1 MRPTPRFAPWLAA
14 AMLAIAANAP
24 HAFATQVRHL
34 DMREL
39 SQSSSDIVIGR
50 VERVASR
57 WNESKTKIF
66 TDVTV
71 RVSQSL
77 KGADGAVTFSQLG
90 GTVGDLRQE
99 VHGCPAFT
107 AGEEA
112 VLFLWRDAKGRAQL
126 NGLGQGKFEIRRDAG
141 GRALVQRHVEGL
153 AVREA
158 RLLRSVP
165 AGNSAPGVPLEELVT
180 EIRTVLAEGGR

>member
-1 MRPTPRFAPWLAA
+1 MRPAPRFATWLAA
-14 AMLAIAANAP
+14 AILAITATAP
-24 HAFATQVRHL
+24 RALATQIRHL

-50 VERVASR
+50 VERVTAR
-57 WNESKTKIF
+57 WNESRTKIF
-66 TDVTV
+66 TDVSV
-71 RVSQSL
+71 RVTQSL
-77 KGADGAVTFSQLG
+77 KGAEGVVTFSQLG

-112 VLFLWRDAKGRAQL
+112 VLFLWRDERGRAQL

-141 GRALVQRHVEGL
+141 GRAVVQRHVEGL

-158 RLLRSVP
+158 KLLRSVP
-165 AGNSAPGVPLEELVT
+165 AGNSAPGVPLDELVT
-180 EIRTVLAEGGR
+180 EIRTALAEDGR